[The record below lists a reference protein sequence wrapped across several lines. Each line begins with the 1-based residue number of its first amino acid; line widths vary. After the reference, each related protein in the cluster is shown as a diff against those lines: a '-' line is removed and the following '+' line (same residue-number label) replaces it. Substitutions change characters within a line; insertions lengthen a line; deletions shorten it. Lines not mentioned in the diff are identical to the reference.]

1 MLKELT
7 ENFWES
13 QWHYPII
20 FIGII
25 VLTFITGKLVK
36 VLLEK
41 FFRRSAHLINVDLSK
56 YNILKHLLVNAIY
69 VVGLGIAVYSIPALR
84 SLSLSI
90 FAGAGIMAAIIG
102 FASQKAFSNI
112 ISGIFIAIFKPFRV
126 EDRIQ
131 VGTHMGVVEDITL
144 RHTVIRNFENK
155 RIMIPNA
162 VISDDTVTNF
172 TIIDES
178 ICKVLNFGIS
188 YGSDIKKARAIIQ
201 EEATKHPLFVDNR
214 GQEEFD
220 KKEAPVMVRVTDWL
234 DSAVNLRAWVWTKN
248 QVDAFV
254 IGCDLYESVKYR
266 FDEEGIEIPFPH
278 RTVYMKKE

>member
-1 MLKELT
+1 MIKELT

-13 QWHYPII
+13 TWHYPII
-20 FIGII
+20 FIAII

-36 VLLEK
+36 ILLEK
-41 FFRRSAHLINVDLSK
+41 FFKRSAHLINIDLSK

-131 VGTHMGVVEDITL
+131 VGTNFGVVEDITL

-172 TIIDES
+172 TIIDER

-201 EEATKHPLFVDNR
+201 EEATKHPLFIDNR
-214 GQEEFD
+214 GQ
-220 KKEAPVMVRVTDWL
+220 KEHGKNEDPVMVRVTDWL
-234 DSAVNLRAWVWTKN
+234 DSAVNLRAWVWTKD
-248 QVDAFV
+248 QVDAFEL
-254 IGCDLYESVKYR
+254 GCDLYESVKYR

-278 RTVYMKKE
+278 RTVFMRSE